1 VDGRSTVDRTHRRGD
16 VLIITLGGHGVA
28 RCLREVVA
36 LQPTRARTNS
46 HSSLSLSLSLS
57 HTHTHTQQSCCD
69 NYRLPQLRYMGRR
82 RQRKHREQ
90 RHNYS
95 ETHPQRDALGSK
107 GAHVT
112 AARSFTV
119 T

>member
-36 LQPTRARTNS
+36 LQPTRARTKS
-46 HSSLSLSLSLS
+46 HSTLS
-57 HTHTHTQQSCCD
+57 HTHKQTQQRCCD
-69 NYRLPQLRYMGRR
+69 NDRPPQLRYMGRR

-90 RHNYS
+90 HHNYS

-112 AARSFTV
+112 AARSFT
-119 T
+119 